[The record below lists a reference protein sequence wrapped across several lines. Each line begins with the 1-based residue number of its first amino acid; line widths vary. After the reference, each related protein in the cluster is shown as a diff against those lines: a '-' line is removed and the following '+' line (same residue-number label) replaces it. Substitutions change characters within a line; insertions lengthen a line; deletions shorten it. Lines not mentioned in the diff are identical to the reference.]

1 MMRIAYVINSL
12 EGGGA
17 SAPVPA
23 VVRVL
28 QAQGCHVEVVALT
41 PRDLRGLP
49 AVRDAGIPVTVREGG
64 QRDHLTAL
72 RWLDHQM
79 LRMQPDLIWTS
90 LTRAT
95 LIGQIVGQL
104 HDIDVVSWQHAAYL
118 KPANLLLLKARQRRS
133 LLWLA
138 DSNNVASLTHRRLG
152 VSHERIATWPLFEA
166 DDRAPC
172 ATPWRPGEP
181 IRIGS
186 LGRLHHVKGYDVL
199 IAALAR
205 LRDSGWAAPAP
216 IEVSIAG
223 DGDLHERLT
232 AMAARERL
240 FNLRFV
246 GFCEPRAF
254 LARQHL
260 YLQPSRSEG
269 LCIAA
274 HEAMQA
280 GLPVVASAVGELPYS
295 ICDGLTG
302 RIVPPGNSQALASA
316 LADLLAQ
323 PERLAPM
330 GRTARC
336 NMLKTFGGGAF
347 ARSGVRALD
356 RIKALRAA
364 RSHAASRSTSP
375 APNGRPA

>member
-1 MMRIAYVINSL
+1 MRIAYVINSL

-17 SAPVPA
+17 SAPIPA

-28 QAQGCHVEVVALT
+28 QSRGCHVEILALT

-49 AVRDAGIPVTVREGG
+49 ALRAAGVPVTVRDGG
-64 QRDHLTAL
+64 QRDHLAAL
-72 RWLDHQM
+72 RWLDQQM

-95 LIGQIVGQL
+95 LIGQIVGQM

-118 KPANLLLLKARQRRS
+118 KPANRWLLKARQRRS

-138 DSNNVASLTHRRLG
+138 DSNNVAALTHRRLG
-152 VSHERIATWPLFEA
+152 IPQHRIAVWPLFEA
-166 DDRAPC
+166 DDQAPV
-172 ATPWRPGEP
+172 AAPWQPGEA

-186 LGRLHHVKGYDVL
+186 LGRLHRVKGYDVL
-199 IAALAR
+199 IAAFAR
-205 LRDSGWAAPAP
+205 LREAGFTPPAP
-216 IEVSIAG
+216 IEITIAG
-223 DGDLHERLT
+223 DGALQTRLT
-232 AMAARERL
+232 EMAAQAGL
-240 FNLRFV
+240 SNLYFI
-246 GFCEPRAF
+246 GFAEPRAF
-254 LARQHL
+254 LAHQHL

-280 GLPVVASAVGELPYS
+280 GLPALASAVGELPYS
-295 ICDGLTG
+295 IADGLTG
-302 RIVPPGNSQALASA
+302 RVVPPGNPQALAAA
-316 LADLLAQ
+316 LAQMLGA

-330 GRTARC
+330 GRAARARV
-336 NMLKTFGGGAF
+336 LKTFGGDAF
-347 ARSGVRALD
+347 ARAGTTALD
-356 RIKALRAA
+356 RISALRASRLRA
-364 RSHAASRSTSP
+364 ADRSASH

>member
-1 MMRIAYVINSL
+1 MRIAYVINSL

-17 SAPVPA
+17 SAPIPA

-28 QAQGCHVEVVALT
+28 QNQGCQVEVLALT

-49 AVRDAGIPVTVREGG
+49 PLRDAGVAVTVRDGG
-64 QRDHLTAL
+64 RRDHAAAL

-79 LRMQPDLIWTS
+79 LRMQPDLLWTS

-138 DSNNVASLTHRRLG
+138 DSNNVAALTHRRLG
-152 VSHERIATWPLFEA
+152 VAHERIATWPLFEA
-166 DDRAPC
+166 DDNAPY
-172 ATPWRPGEP
+172 AAPWQAGEP

-205 LRDSGWAAPAP
+205 LRNAGWVPPARV
-216 IEVSIAG
+216 EVSIAG
-223 DGDLHERLT
+223 DGELHGRLT

-240 FNLRFV
+240 DNLRFV
-246 GFCEPRAF
+246 GFCEPRSF
-254 LARQHL
+254 LANQHL

-302 RIVPPGNSQALASA
+302 RIVPPGNAQALASA
-316 LADLLAQ
+316 LADLLARPDQ
-323 PERLAPM
+323 LAPM

-336 NMLKTFGGGAF
+336 NALKTFGGGAF
-347 ARSGVRALD
+347 GRSGVRALD

-364 RSHAASRSTSP
+364 RSRGAGRSTSL